1 MELSILPGHTV
12 TRDHW
17 HWRPGWRLGRRM
29 YTMHLTLQEAP
40 AVEDA
45 IRRLQE
51 SLAALDV
58 LRPVPV
64 EGLHLTMTGVGFT
77 DVVTAAQI
85 DEVAAQVFAKAEA
98 MSTAPLVLDSLVIG
112 AEAVML
118 GAQHAAWLDEL
129 LGYQR
134 EAVDAVLGPREWG
147 AFHPHVSIAYADGAT
162 DTRGA
167 FDQLA
172 EGAALLDP
180 LLVETPTLTLMRL
193 GRDRRVYEWDVV
205 RELPLGR

>member
-12 TRDHW
+12 TQDHW

-77 DVVTAAQI
+77 DEVTAAQI

-98 MSTAPLVLDSLVIG
+98 MSTAPARPRLPGHRCGSRHARCPARSL
-112 AEAVML
+112 ARRA
-118 GAQHAAWLDEL
+118 
-129 LGYQR
+129 
-134 EAVDAVLGPREWG
+134 PRVP
-147 AFHPHVSIAYADGAT
+147 A
-162 DTRGA
+162 
-167 FDQLA
+167 
-172 EGAALLDP
+172 
-180 LLVETPTLTLMRL
+180 
-193 GRDRRVYEWDVV
+193 
-205 RELPLGR
+205 